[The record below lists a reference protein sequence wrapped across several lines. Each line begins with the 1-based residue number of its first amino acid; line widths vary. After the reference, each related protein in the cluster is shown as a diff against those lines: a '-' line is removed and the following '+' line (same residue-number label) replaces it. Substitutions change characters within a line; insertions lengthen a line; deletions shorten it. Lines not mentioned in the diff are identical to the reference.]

1 VQFGGYFLSYPMHTF
16 AFESYGVFVKIT
28 SNSADAIRRAEEV
41 VRTSLLGNVR
51 PVAEAEFDHHF
62 ELDVDA
68 AGTHFLVQN
77 GERLSYTEN
86 ASSHYKFF
94 DSILRVAI
102 GEYAVGRIFLHAGV
116 VGWRGKAIVMPADS
130 FQGKSTL
137 VSELVRLG
145 AEYYSDEFAIIDVEG
160 LVHPFARRIGRRT
173 EDFQTYEL
181 TVEDLGGT
189 YGKDP
194 IPVGFVLLTS
204 YEKDAEW
211 NPEVLTPGNGFL
223 KIIPYTLSIR
233 YRTEFSM
240 QVLHNITS
248 HAIIAFGT
256 RGSAER
262 FAKTLLDFVDKH
274 VN

>member
-1 VQFGGYFLSYPMHTF
+1 MYTF
-16 AFESYGVFVKIT
+16 SFESYGVFVKIT
-28 SNSADAIRRAEEV
+28 SNSETSIRKAEDV
-41 VRTSLLGNVR
+41 ARTSLLGNVT
-51 PVAEAEFDHHF
+51 PVTDADFDHHF
-62 ELDVDA
+62 ELDVDE

-77 GERLSYTEN
+77 GESLSHTDNEKN
-86 ASSHYKFF
+86 HFKFF

-102 GEYAVGRIFLHAGV
+102 GEYAVDRVFLHAGV
-116 VGWRGKAIVMPADS
+116 VGWKGKAIVMPADS

-137 VSELVRLG
+137 VSELVKLG
-145 AEYYSDEFAIIDVEG
+145 AEYYSDEFAILDADG

-173 EDFQTYEL
+173 EDFQAYEL
-181 TVEDLGGT
+181 TVEDLGGK
-189 YGKDP
+189 YGKHP
-194 IPVGFVLLTS
+194 VPVGLVLLTS
-204 YEKDAEW
+204 YEPDAQW
-211 NPEVLTPGNGFL
+211 NPEILTPGNGLL

-248 HAIIAFGT
+248 RAIIISGT

-262 FAKTLLDFVDKH
+262 FAERLLDFVDKH